1 MEAYI
6 VDWLSLLTR
15 WLHLISG
22 IAWIGASF
30 YFVMLDNSLTQ
41 PKNPDD
47 TKRGVFGELWA
58 VHGGGFYISQKFLT
72 GPKGEPL
79 TENLHWSKWE
89 AYTTWLSG
97 VALLALIYWLGA
109 SSYLIDRSVMALS
122 PPAAIA
128 ISIASLAGGW
138 FVYDGLCRLLEG
150 KENVL
155 AALVFVF
162 IMACAWVLFHVF
174 SARAAYIHVGAI
186 IGTIMVA
193 NVFFHIIPGQKRVVA
208 DIRAGR
214 DPDPRPGI
222 IGKQR
227 SVHNTYFTLPVLFV
241 MISNHYPMTYSHP
254 QGWLVLG
261 VIMLAGVLI
270 RQFFVLRHS
279 GNVKWAL
286 PAAGVEVLRRQ
297 PGLECRANDRPLA
310 VEDREPGGVPVASLH
325 DQVLPEDPL
334 EGEAEPLSRPA
345 GGVVEGIAFP
355 LQAAVAELIE
365 GVPRHQ
371 VDGLGRL
378 SRALERRR
386 KPDVAD
392 LDDAVLGGH
401 PHEARHT
408 LRRARLGVH
417 HGKEERVGRG
427 GALVEPGFE
436 VVETHERPIREV
448 AEQHLAGA
456 IVLVRGREELPA
468 VTVGIK
474 RL

>member
-72 GPKGEPL
+72 GPRGEPL

-97 VALLALIYWLGA
+97 IALLALIYWLGA

-122 PPAAIA
+122 PPAAVA
-128 ISIASLAGGW
+128 ISVASLAGGW

-162 IMACAWVLFHVF
+162 IMACAWALFHVF

-193 NVFFHIIPGQKRVVA
+193 NVFFHIIPGQKRMVA

-279 GNVKWAL
+279 GKVKWVL
-286 PAAGVEVLRRQ
+286 PAAGVAL
-297 PGLECRANDRPLA
+297 L
-310 VEDREPGGVPVASLH
+310 
-325 DQVLPEDPL
+325 
-334 EGEAEPLSRPA
+334 
-345 GGVVEGIAFP
+345 
-355 LQAAVAELIE
+355 AAVAVAIAPKIADSGGGRVAFATIQ
-365 GVPRHQ
+365 GV
-371 VDGLGRL
+371 LT
-378 SRALERRR
+378 
-386 KPDVAD
+386 
-392 LDDAVLGGH
+392 
-401 PHEARHT
+401 ARCLPCHASQPT
-408 LRRARLGVH
+408 Q
-417 HGKEERVGRG
+417 
-427 GALVEPGFE
+427 PGFAQPPKG
-436 VVETHERPIREV
+436 VLLETPEQV
-448 AEQHLAGA
+448 AANAPKIAE
-456 IVLVRGREELPA
+456 
-468 VTVGIK
+468 TVGNKYMPIGNLTQMTDDE
-474 RL
+474 RGLIAAWFAQGAATR

>member
-30 YFVMLDNSLTQ
+30 YFVMLDNSLSQ

-97 VALLALIYWLGA
+97 IALLALIYWLGA

-162 IMACAWVLFHVF
+162 IMACAWALFHVF

-193 NVFFHIIPGQKRVVA
+193 NVFFHIIPGQKRMVA

-286 PAAGVEVLRRQ
+286 PAAGVALLAGVAVAIAPKIADSGGGRVTFANVQDVLKERCLQCHASQPTQ
-297 PGLECRANDRPLA
+297 PGFAQPPKGVLLETPEQVAANAPKI
-310 VEDREPGGVPVASLH
+310 
-325 DQVLPEDPL
+325 
-334 EGEAEPLSRPA
+334 AETVGNKYMPIGNLTQMTDD
-345 GGVVEGIAFP
+345 E
-355 LQAAVAELIE
+355 
-365 GVPRHQ
+365 
-371 VDGLGRL
+371 
-378 SRALERRR
+378 RALI
-386 KPDVAD
+386 ATWF
-392 LDDAVLGGH
+392 AQ
-401 PHEARHT
+401 
-408 LRRARLGVH
+408 
-417 HGKEERVGRG
+417 
-427 GALVEPGFE
+427 GAA
-436 VVETHERPIREV
+436 TR
-448 AEQHLAGA
+448 
-456 IVLVRGREELPA
+456 
-468 VTVGIK
+468 
-474 RL
+474 